1 MEKTNSPW
9 LTIWTRPKET
19 IARVITEN
27 PNRSIWWLAFIYG
40 FSHLLNLFQS
50 MSLGKYM
57 GIWSTLILAIVVS
70 PIYGYVGFSIWS
82 WFVTWVGKWFKGQ
95 GQFKTI
101 RASYAWSSVP
111 LILNIPLWL
120 LMVALFGHQLFLN
133 MADAHLLSGWKVFVL
148 FLVTIAKVILI
159 IWSLV
164 IYINALAE
172 VQKYS
177 VIRAILNILVAG
189 VIASI
194 IYLVLWYLILFAA
207 SGIAVS
213 PTFY

>member
-1 MEKTNSPW
+1 
-9 LTIWTRPKET
+9 
-19 IARVITEN
+19 
-27 PNRSIWWLAFIYG
+27 
-40 FSHLLNLFQS
+40 
-50 MSLGKYM
+50 M
-57 GIWSTLILAIVVS
+57 GIWGTLILAIVVS
-70 PIYGYVGFSIWS
+70 AIYGYVSFSIWS
-82 WFVTWVGKWFKGQ
+82 WFVTWVGKFFKGQ

-133 MADAHLLSGWKVFVL
+133 MPDAHLLSGWKVFVL
-148 FLVTIAKVILI
+148 FLVMIAKVILA

-189 VIASI
+189 VIVFI
-194 IYLVLWYLILFAA
+194 ISLVLWYLILYAA
-207 SGIAVS
+207 SGIAVG